1 MGPQHLQQH
10 QHRHLHQAL
19 ELTAQPTSEQKSTS
33 LPSHAHP
40 DRELRRPWSDRRRR
54 ARRHHPRP
62 PLRKPQPQAKGS
74 LLSCVPNSTTLSAP
88 YGRQTLI
95 SPAPHHFTHST
106 LHHFISL
113 HPLHHS
119 TPLHFTSLHSTPL
132 HHFTPPTSPLHHSTP
147 LHFTTLTTSPHA

>member
-19 ELTAQPTSEQKSTS
+19 ELTAQPTSKQPSTS
-33 LPSHAHP
+33 LPSPAHP
-40 DRELRRPWSDRRRR
+40 DRELRRPWSDQRRR

-62 PLRKPQPQAKGS
+62 PLRKPQPQAKGG

-88 YGRQTLI
+88 YGRRTLI

-106 LHHFISL
+106 HSTS
-113 HPLHHS
+113 PLH
-119 TPLHFTSLHSTPL
+119 
-132 HHFTPPTSPLHHSTP
+132 PTSPLLSTSSHSTNVTTS
-147 LHFTTLTTSPHA
+147 LHFTTLTTSPH